1 MQWFRLKE
9 HRSLLSSYPELSCS
23 VSTRSTTESRIES
36 IITTKI
42 VLIIDDV
49 TTISIELTET
59 SAAVC
64 MQSALVFLVPQ
75 RCCA

>member
-1 MQWFRLKE
+1 MR
-9 HRSLLSSYPELSCS
+9 
-23 VSTRSTTESRIES
+23 TM
-36 IITTKI
+36 I

-75 RCCA
+75 RCCAWFTFIASNIDDLKLDTLCDNWNLDIH